1 MPETQIII
9 NADDFGLSGN
19 VNRAIVSAFREGLI
33 SDTTM
38 LANGEAFDEAVT
50 LAKEN
55 GFADN
60 VGIHFNL
67 TEDKPLT
74 EDIKRCPAF
83 CENGIF
89 HDRINRLKPLNKTEK
104 EAVYKELSAQAA
116 KIKAA
121 GLKIDHADS
130 HHHIHT
136 AIFIAPIV
144 FKVCKGFD
152 IEKIRIHRNTGSI
165 PAYKKVIKSI
175 YNKNLRKRGFKTTDC
190 FGSLKDIAGIAL
202 PDNLEIMAHPDYG
215 KDGIL
220 IDRRK
225 FVDGVPTGVAL
236 YSVAQEKNVQLKS
249 YGDL

>member
-9 NADDFGLSGN
+9 NADDFGLSDN
-19 VNRAIVSAFREGLI
+19 VNRAIVSAFENGLI

-38 LANGEAFDEAVT
+38 MANGSAFDEAVT

-55 GFADN
+55 GFADK

-67 TEDKPLT
+67 TEGAPLT
-74 EDIKRCPAF
+74 EDIRNCPAF
-83 CENGIF
+83 CENGVF
-89 HDRINRLKPLNKTEK
+89 HNHINRLKPLNSVEK
-104 EAVYKELSAQAA
+104 ASVFKELSAQAA

-144 FKVCKGFD
+144 FKVCKEFG

-165 PAYKKVIKSI
+165 PAYKKVIKNL
-175 YNKNLRKRGFKTTDC
+175 YNKNLRKKGFITTGY
-190 FGSLKDIAGIAL
+190 FGSLDDIGEVL
-202 PDNLEIMAHPDYG
+202 PENLEIMVHPDFD
-215 KDGIL
+215 KDGAL
-220 IDRRK
+220 IDRRE
-225 FVDGVPTGVAL
+225 VIDGIPAGIPL
-236 YSVAQEKNVQLKS
+236 YSIPDKYNITLKS